1 MQLFYAPEVAE
12 SNYLDKIDSQHC
24 IKVLRKQVGD
34 IITLI
39 DGKGNF
45 YTAEIRDTNAKKCHF
60 QVIEKTKEPPRD
72 RHVHI
77 AIAPTKN
84 NSRTEWFVEKAVEI
98 GVDEISFLL
107 TKNSERKHFSLERIE
122 KIAIAA
128 MKQSLKATLPKL
140 NAQTELPHFVKRNAT
155 HPNKFV
161 AHLAPDAKPLAEQ
174 SVSFGKLV
182 LIGPEGDFDSSEL
195 ELLTATG
202 FQQVTLGNYRLRTET
217 AGVVACTLLNCL

>member
-1 MQLFYAPEVAE
+1 MQLFYAPEVLT
-12 SNYLDKIDSQHC
+12 SNFLDKTDSQHC
-24 IKVLRKQVGD
+24 IKVLRKQAGD
-34 IITLI
+34 IINLV
-39 DGKGNF
+39 DGKGHF
-45 YTAEIRDTNAKKCHF
+45 YTAELLDTNAKKCQF
-60 QVIEKTKEPPRD
+60 RLVEKIIEPPRD

-122 KIAIAA
+122 KIAISA

-140 NAQTELPHFVKRNAT
+140 NAQTELPQFLKLNAT

-161 AHLAPDAKPLAEQ
+161 AHLAPTAKPLSEQ
-174 SVSFGKLV
+174 NVGFEKLV
-182 LIGPEGDFDSSEL
+182 LVGPEGDFDSTEL
-195 ELLTATG
+195 ELLTAEG

-217 AGVVACTLLNCL
+217 AGIVACTLLNCL